1 MPQLIKY
8 TDEKCIEMDRTIL
21 FVNFDYDYLE
31 NDLREETPYIKETLE
46 FFKNNDIGYELIGP
60 FSNSGILGGYFA
72 RYYIDVPYE
81 TTNEKYKI
89 IEEYFENSNSSMKD
103 PKKLFAY
110 CVLEDC
116 TRIYAESKA
125 IWDELYN

>member
-8 TDEKCIEMDRTIL
+8 TDQKCVEMDRTIL
-21 FVNFDYDYLE
+21 FVDFDYDYLE
-31 NDLREETPYIKETLE
+31 NDLREETTYIKETLE

-72 RYYIDVPYE
+72 RYYINVPYE
-81 TTNEKYKI
+81 TTNKKYKI
-89 IEEYFENSNSSMKD
+89 IEEYFENSDGSMKD
-103 PKKLFAY
+103 SKKLFGY

-116 TRIYAESKA
+116 KRIYAESKA